1 MGGRSTL
8 LIPRVGYGALL
19 VAAATVPVVF
29 TRETAEAFMVP
40 KVTVLWLCLLVAVLA
55 AAGWSIAARRLPVP
69 RTRALVPL
77 GVLVAWTALATARS
91 TSPPI
96 SFMGQYARYD
106 GLVGV
111 VGGVALVTLVVGHTW
126 RDPRRLD
133 RLALAIAAGAT
144 VGAGYVTIQQ
154 LGLDPITWLTEGGRP
169 IPNPYGLLGN
179 SNFSGAHLGIAIP
192 LVLALRARTDR
203 RALRWSA
210 WALAGW
216 LAMAL
221 LFTGTRGG
229 ILAAA
234 GGTATAGLLAPAL
247 LPRVVRWGA
256 IAATVAAAGLLVTA
270 AAVNTI
276 PGSDLRG
283 FPRLFASDSLAD
295 RQDIW
300 GAGAGMIADHPL
312 VGVGPD
318 AFGLHFYD
326 YVHPRAAQAAPLNA
340 DEAHDVFVDR
350 AATAG
355 LPALAAY
362 LAFLGLTG
370 VAAWRARRTVPDEHR
385 WLLAGFGGAAA
396 AYLLQGL
403 VSIDVV
409 PLAMTGWLA
418 LGALVALT
426 DPWVVAAREAAG
438 DQPVELRPL
447 PIGVAAVGLGAL
459 AVGAYLAIRPF
470 AADVR
475 YRDAIEAA
483 RDGRPRALAAAD
495 LEAAIDWLPTEPR
508 YRARLG
514 DQLFAMAVREA
525 PDDRL
530 AIQLLTEAR
539 ISYDRALELAPGDV
553 ALLRSIAR
561 VEVRL
566 ATAEEEKAEA
576 HHRAADAIYA
586 GLVRRTDIDSTL
598 HVEYGQLLELWADA
612 STEPQAT
619 RLRSRSLAQYARALE
634 VFDRSTPALSGM
646 ARIAVAQGRLE
657 DARDLLTRALE
668 IAPHDKGI
676 LVALDQV
683 EQDLKAKGG

>member
-1 MGGRSTL
+1 MT
-8 LIPRVGYGALL
+8 
-19 VAAATVPVVF
+19 
-29 TRETAEAFMVP
+29 
-40 KVTVLWLCLLVAVLA
+40 
-55 AAGWSIAARRLPVP
+55 
-69 RTRALVPL
+69 
-77 GVLVAWTALATARS
+77 
-91 TSPPI
+91 
-96 SFMGQYARYD
+96 
-106 GLVGV
+106 
-111 VGGVALVTLVVGHTW
+111 
-126 RDPRRLD
+126 
-133 RLALAIAAGAT
+133 
-144 VGAGYVTIQQ
+144 
-154 LGLDPITWLTEGGRP
+154 
-169 IPNPYGLLGN
+169 
-179 SNFSGAHLGIAIP
+179 
-192 LVLALRARTDR
+192 
-203 RALRWSA
+203 
-210 WALAGW
+210 
-216 LAMAL
+216 
-221 LFTGTRGG
+221 
-229 ILAAA
+229 
-234 GGTATAGLLAPAL
+234 
-247 LPRVVRWGA
+247 
-256 IAATVAAAGLLVTA
+256 
-270 AAVNTI
+270 
-276 PGSDLRG
+276 
-283 FPRLFASDSLAD
+283 
-295 RQDIW
+295 
-300 GAGAGMIADHPL
+300 ADHPL

-438 DQPVELRPL
+438 DRPVELRPL